1 MAVSDM
7 TATLD
12 PRFLDAI
19 ATVPTSAW
27 MAWFHDVAPVALPPV
42 AVPPTL
48 ITTFAIPA
56 GNGLAAICLLE
67 TAATNAG
74 AGNRAAELHQV
85 PLRQWTGSAPV
96 GARVLHQKLAAD
108 DTPLW
113 TLAAAWADPDLRDWL
128 REALTAGA
136 SLRSDGWEW
145 LAAPERASAARGS
158 AGNSRQVEGRRHDVI
173 LFEPGAVAVVYRR
186 MTRGGQPELDLLR
199 HLERVPA
206 VRVAP
211 TMLGSAIVRSPAGIR
226 SASAVLEDI
235 VPNADTARTV
245 IVGRLHRALDGD
257 PSLQAVALDDVRA
270 VGVITRELHAALGRP
285 FEQGVLAGAVPAT
298 AGDVDAWVARSWA
311 ALNTAATALSASP
324 NPGATL
330 SVALDA
336 LPAKLQQFAAA
347 AEGSPGLIHRIHGN
361 LGLDT
366 VLMSPPRALSI
377 VEFDG
382 DALLPDAERVAPQSP
397 WRDVARMLVSLAEAA
412 AQAAGLAGG
421 DDKAFEIAW
430 LWEREARKACLEGY
444 GTGGGALHALLA
456 IFEMEFAA
464 RHLLDALAA
473 GTTTAVAA
481 HTLER
486 LTRTIV

>member
-1 MAVSDM
+1 MAD
-7 TATLD
+7 TLD
-12 PRFLDAI
+12 PRFIDAI
-19 ATVPTSAW
+19 ASVPTAAW
-27 MAWFHDVAPVALPPV
+27 MSWFHDVAPVASPH
-42 AVPPTL
+42 AAGQPTL
-48 ITTFAIPA
+48 ITSFALPP
-56 GNGLAAICLLE
+56 GNGSAAICLLE
-67 TAATNAG
+67 TAAGG
-74 AGNRAAELHQV
+74 AAAELHQV
-85 PLRQWTGSAPV
+85 AVRQWMGSAPDD
-96 GARVLHQKLAAD
+96 ARVLHQHLD
-108 DTPLW
+108 PDGLPVW
-113 TLAAAWADPDLRDWL
+113 TLAAAWADSDLRAWL
-128 REALTAGA
+128 REALTAGV

-145 LAAPERASAARGS
+145 LAAPERPTAARVSFGS
-158 AGNSRQVEGRRHDVI
+158 SRQVEGRRHDVI

-199 HLERVPA
+199 HLERVPG

-211 TMLGSAIVRSPAGIR
+211 TMLGSAILRSPEGIR

-235 VPNADTARTV
+235 VPSADTARTV

-270 VGVITRELHAALGRP
+270 VGVITHEMHAALGRP

-298 AGDVDAWVARSWA
+298 AADVDAWVARALVAITAAGAGLRASVDPAGALTA
-311 ALNTAATALSASP
+311 ALE
-324 NPGATL
+324 
-330 SVALDA
+330 A

-347 AEGSPGLIHRIHGN
+347 AESAPGLIHRIHGN
-361 LGLDT
+361 LGLDM
-366 VLMSPPRALSI
+366 VLMSPPRSLSI

-382 DALLPDAERVAPQSP
+382 DALLPDTERIAPQSP
-397 WRDVARMLVSLAEAA
+397 WRDVARLLVSLADAA

-430 LWEREARKACLEGY
+430 LWEREARKAVLEGY
-444 GTGGGALHALLA
+444 GTGGGALHAMLA

-464 RHLLDALAA
+464 RHLLDALA
-473 GTTTAVAA
+473 GGLTTAVAA